1 MKWKTLNGRE
11 KYKNI
16 SDRKIDW
23 EKKSR
28 SNIQFEVK
36 QFLKKFWYY
45 DLVYE
50 EMPVVGTKMSLD
62 IVNITKKVAIEVHG
76 KQHGKFVPFFHGN
89 RNSYRRQIERDG
101 QKEEWCILN
110 GLKYVDIYPQDIK
123 LLNKQWFLD
132 KFDILL

>member
-28 SNIQFEVK
+28 SNIQFNVK

-62 IVNITKKVAIEVHG
+62 IVNVTKKIAIEVHG
-76 KQHGKFVPFFHGN
+76 KQHGEFVPFFHGN
-89 RNSYRRQIERDG
+89 RNAYRRQIDRDG

-132 KFDILL
+132 KFDIIL